1 MISLCQG
8 QGRASLAWVE
18 QWPER
23 PTRRPADARGEVKT
37 MLGAMSTSMRR
48 PGGPKRAA
56 RVKAL
61 VNMPPIVDTNPERT
75 VHA

>member
-1 MISLCQG
+1 
-8 QGRASLAWVE
+8 
-18 QWPER
+18 
-23 PTRRPADARGEVKT
+23 

-48 PGGPKRAA
+48 PGGPRRAA
-56 RVKAL
+56 QVKAL